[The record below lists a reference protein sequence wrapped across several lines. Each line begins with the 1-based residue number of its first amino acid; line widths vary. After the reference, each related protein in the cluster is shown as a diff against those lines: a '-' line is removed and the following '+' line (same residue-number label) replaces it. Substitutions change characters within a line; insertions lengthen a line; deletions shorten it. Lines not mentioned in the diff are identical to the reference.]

1 MLTFPYDRVRAVTYA
16 HQWAYRRNPRYYDYQ
31 DIGGDCTNF
40 ASQCLYAGSGV
51 MNFTPTFGWYYRNAN
66 DKAPAW
72 SGVEYFRNFLVREEE
87 NEGPFGR
94 EAPMAE
100 IKPGDF
106 VQLNLGYGR
115 FSHTSIVVA
124 VGRRPNPQN
133 ILVATHSMDSDY
145 RPLRSYSYEKVR
157 FIHILGVR
165 SLI

>member
-1 MLTFPYDRVRAVTYA
+1 
-16 HQWAYRRNPRYYDYQ
+16 
-31 DIGGDCTNF
+31 
-40 ASQCLYAGSGV
+40 
-51 MNFTPTFGWYYRNAN
+51 
-66 DKAPAW
+66 
-72 SGVEYFRNFLVREEE
+72 
-87 NEGPFGR
+87 
-94 EAPMAE
+94 MAE

-106 VQLNLGYGR
+106 VQLDLGYGR